1 MLEKVK
7 SKRHSASIYHIKLFY
22 QPQVE
27 NTISWRPCLIWRQEF
42 HNSISLVQKL
52 SLETEDAGEQFYSLK
67 YHKNGG
73 GVGVETRTKENQS
86 SVFS

>member
-1 MLEKVK
+1 MLEKIK
-7 SKRHSASIYHIKLFY
+7 SKRNSASIYHIKLFY

-27 NTISWRPCLIWRQEF
+27 NTISWRPCLIWGKEF

-73 GVGVETRTKENQS
+73 GGGGNKNKRKPIQC
-86 SVFS
+86 F